1 MLSPW
6 KIDSMLQHGTR
17 PFLQGVLMKLGRT
30 IATPQYTIT
39 NELIKDAWNK
49 AVDENFTYNMK
60 EPRLLAAQGQN

>member
-1 MLSPW
+1 
-6 KIDSMLQHGTR
+6 
-17 PFLQGVLMKLGRT
+17 MKLGRT